1 MAKNVNGQRKEELI
15 VSLNQ
20 KRENIAQKTGSLQ
33 QTVAPGK
40 SATLDPDAK
49 EAAKPKIS
57 ENAGAKALAI
67 PLLGKVV
74 GLGNNFSLPSNLIR
88 KKSAKPILI
97 GLGASFVILSLLKS
111 GKRKKKKKAQKLA
124 SMEAVTKPAIGFL
137 LLKTAL
143 SVTQPALKQIVKNSI
158 AKRR

>member
-15 VSLNQ
+15 ASLNQ

-33 QTVAPGK
+33 QAVAPGK
-40 SATLDPDAK
+40 SVTLDS
-49 EAAKPKIS
+49 AAGAEVKPKMARS
-57 ENAGAKALAI
+57 AGAKVSAI
-67 PLLGKVV
+67 PLLGKAM
-74 GLGNNFSLPSNLIR
+74 GLGNSFSLPSDFIR
-88 KKSAKPILI
+88 KESVKPVLI
-97 GLGASFVILSLLKS
+97 GLGASFVILTLLKS
-111 GKRKKKKKAQKLA
+111 GKRKKKRKAEKVA
-124 SMEAVTKPAIGFL
+124 SMEAVTKPAVGFL